1 MMSIVKKTNFQ
12 TQFLEL
18 HNKMFTFALF
28 VLFIVV

>member
-1 MMSIVKKTNFQ
+1 MMSFVKKTNFQ